1 MAMASPTPTDV
12 LLRPAAIARAWM
24 GPGRPQE
31 TIAVPGV
38 VLGPGEALLRVDLVT
53 IAEDDLAVADGDEE
67 CPAPTVLGREF
78 VGRVAALG
86 GRVDAA
92 DGTALELGERVV
104 CAPRPRE
111 RIAAHR
117 ELVGGFATHVHVPAG
132 TPIVRV
138 GEVLPACILAPVP
151 GVVSRVAGLLREA
164 EQRVDLEDVD
174 LTVTG
179 AGVDPLV
186 LAAMA
191 TERGAAVSI
200 ASADPR
206 VRSRAHRF
214 GAAVIAERAAVRGL
228 RATVQ
233 PRHDV
238 GGAFT
243 LFAPDCAPAD
253 LATAVAFMRSLGTR
267 RYPFADLVSAPLPLD
282 RLDEAIGLARSGTFL
297 RVAIAPGA

>member
-1 MAMASPTPTDV
+1 MAMATPAPTDV

-38 VLGPGEALLRVDLVT
+38 VLAAGEALLRVDLAT
-53 IAEDDLAVADGDEE
+53 IAEDDLAVTDGDED

-86 GRVDAA
+86 GRVVAA
-92 DGTALELGERVV
+92 DGIALELGERVV

-117 ELVGGFATHVHVPAG
+117 ELVGGFATHVHLPAG

-151 GVVSRVAGLLREA
+151 GVVARVAGLLREV
-164 EQRVDLEDVD
+164 EQLVDLEDVL
-174 LTVTG
+174 LTVSG
-179 AGVDPLV
+179 AGADPLV

-214 GAAVIAERAAVRGL
+214 GASVTAERSTVRGL
-228 RATVQ
+228 RATM
-233 PRHDV
+233 RHRDGSRAALTV
-238 GGAFT
+238 A
-243 LFAPDCAPAD
+243 APDCAAVD
-253 LATAVAFMRSLGTR
+253 LATAVAFMRSPGTR
-267 RYPFADLVSAPLPLD
+267 RYPFADLVSTPLPLD